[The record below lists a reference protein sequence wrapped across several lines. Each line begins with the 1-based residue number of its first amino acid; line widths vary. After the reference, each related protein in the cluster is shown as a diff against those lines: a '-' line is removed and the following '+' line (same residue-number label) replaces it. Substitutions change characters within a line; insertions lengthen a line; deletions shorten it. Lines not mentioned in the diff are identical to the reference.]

1 MIETFIHE
9 EYVSKRREQR
19 RRMQQQHHQQQ
30 HQQRRQRLMR
40 SLQIETDKGKLM
52 KLPAASS
59 AAEGQQQS
67 PREQHQPA
75 TAYRSPV
82 GSPTA
87 DAASFRDHLFDYL
100 KPY

>member
-19 RRMQQQHHQQQ
+19 RRMQQQQNHH
-30 HQQRRQRLMR
+30 QRRQRLMR

-59 AAEGQQQS
+59 AAEGQQKS

>member
-1 MIETFIHE
+1 MMETFIHE
-9 EYVSKRREQR
+9 EYVNKRREQR
-19 RRMQQQHHQQQ
+19 RMQHQQHHH
-30 HQQRRQRLMR
+30 HQQRRRRQMR

-52 KLPAASS
+52 KLPASS
-59 AAEGQQQS
+59 PAEGQQS

-75 TAYRSPV
+75 AAYRSPV

>member
-19 RRMQQQHHQQQ
+19 RQQQQQQQ
-30 HQQRRQRLMR
+30 HQQRRRRQMR
-40 SLQIETDKGKLM
+40 GLHIETEERKL
-52 KLPAASS
+52 KLPAS
-59 AAEGQQQS
+59 AAADQQS
-67 PREQHQPA
+67 PREQHQPTGA
-75 TAYRSPV
+75 WKSPV

>member
-19 RRMQQQHHQQQ
+19 RILQQQQ
-30 HQQRRQRLMR
+30 HQQQRRRRQMR

-59 AAEGQQQS
+59 AAEGQQS
-67 PREQHQPA
+67 PRDQHHPA
-75 TAYRSPV
+75 AAYRSPV

-87 DAASFRDHLFDYL
+87 DAATFRDHLFDYL

>member
-9 EYVSKRREQR
+9 EYVNKRREQR
-19 RRMQQQHHQQQ
+19 RMQHQQQ
-30 HQQRRQRLMR
+30 RRRRQMR

-52 KLPAASS
+52 KLPASS
-59 AAEGQQQS
+59 PAEGQQS
-67 PREQHQPA
+67 PRDQHRPPA
-75 TAYRSPV
+75 AYRSPV